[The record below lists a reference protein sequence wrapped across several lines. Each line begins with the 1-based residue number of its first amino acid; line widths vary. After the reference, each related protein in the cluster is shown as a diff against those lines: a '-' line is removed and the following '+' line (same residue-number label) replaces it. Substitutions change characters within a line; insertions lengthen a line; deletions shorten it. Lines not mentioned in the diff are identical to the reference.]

1 MDKLEIEEEAA
12 EVQTK
17 TLFVDKIPR
26 GLLDEEA
33 LNEAIRKLTKVATR

>member
-1 MDKLEIEEEAA
+1 MEAIEVEQEA
-12 EVQTK
+12 EVENK

-33 LNEAIRKLTKVATR
+33 LNDAIRKLSKVVTK